1 MLHIVGSG
9 WSGLRVC
16 VFYINLGSDLFK
28 IFAYLAFFSVVY
40 SVIGIPLHIIGDV
53 YVPRFPKCFFVFRY
67 FQMCASVA

>member
-53 YVPRFPKCFFVFRY
+53 YVPRFPQCFFVTF
-67 FQMCASVA
+67 

>member
-1 MLHIVGSG
+1 
-9 WSGLRVC
+9 VC

-53 YVPRFPKCFFVFRY
+53 YVPRFPRCFFVIF
-67 FQMCASVA
+67 